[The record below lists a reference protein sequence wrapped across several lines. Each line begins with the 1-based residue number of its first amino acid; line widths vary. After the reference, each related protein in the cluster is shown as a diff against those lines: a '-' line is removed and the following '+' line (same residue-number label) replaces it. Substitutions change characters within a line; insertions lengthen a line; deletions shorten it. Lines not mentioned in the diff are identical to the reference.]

1 MLNIKNFRD
10 KLENWMVAITFA
22 EAGEQDTAREYLR
35 MKIRKTKRK
44 RLDKRPTNRMEN
56 RPTLEC

>member
-1 MLNIKNFRD
+1 MFNIKNFME
-10 KLENWMVAITFA
+10 KLENWMVAVTFA
-22 EAGEQDTAREYLR
+22 EAGEQDTALEYLR

-44 RLDKRPTNRMEN
+44 RLDKRPANRMDN